1 MTTTT
6 DADQAAATSP
16 DAGHERLTTW
26 SGFAFTVRPAGPDDE
41 AALAELFTRISRDD
55 RRFRFLSGVD
65 KIGHDFLRRLTQVDH
80 DKTEDY
86 LAFDGD
92 TLIAT
97 AMLAADPAMER
108 AEVAISIHADYKN
121 RGLGWTLLDHVARA
135 AAAKGIKFLE
145 SIESRDNVEAIALEK
160 EMGFTATA
168 YPGDATLVLV
178 QKKLD

>member
-6 DADQAAATSP
+6 ETGQVATTSSEAAF
-16 DAGHERLTTW
+16 ELLTTW
-26 SGFAFTVRPAGPDDE
+26 SGFNFRVRPAGPADE
-41 AALAELFTRISRDD
+41 AALAELFTRVSRDD

-65 KIGHDFLRRLTQVDH
+65 KVGSDFLRRLTQVDH

-97 AMLAADPAMER
+97 AMLAADPVLER
-108 AEVAISIHADYKN
+108 AEVAISIHEDYKN

-135 AAAKGIKFLE
+135 AAGKGIKFLE

-178 QKKLD
+178 QKKLG

>member
-1 MTTTT
+1 MTVS
-6 DADQAAATSP
+6 DTSSNSQVLP
-16 DAGHERLTTW
+16 ETASDTLTTW
-26 SGFAFTVRPAGPDDE
+26 SGFAFRVRPAGPDDE
-41 AALAELFTRISRDD
+41 AALAELFTKVSRDD

-65 KIGHDFLRRLTQVDH
+65 KVGHDFLRRLTEVDH
-80 DKTEDY
+80 EKTEDY

-97 AMLAADPAMER
+97 AMLAADPAMDR

-121 RGLGWTLLDHVARA
+121 RGIGWTLLDHVARA

-145 SIESRDNVEAIALEK
+145 SIESRDNVEAIALEN

-168 YPGDATLVLV
+168 YPGDSTLVLL
-178 QKKLD
+178 QKKLV

>member
-1 MTTTT
+1 MQGGSGASPSLTVGCRTEGSHQKGFAPMTTTT
-6 DADQAAATSP
+6 DA
-16 DAGHERLTTW
+16 GHELLTTW

-41 AALAELFTRISRDD
+41 AALAELFTRVSRDD

-65 KIGHDFLRRLTQVDH
+65 TVGHDFLRRLTEVDH
-80 DKTEDY
+80 EKTEDF

-135 AAAKGIKFLE
+135 A
-145 SIESRDNVEAIALEK
+145 
-160 EMGFTATA
+160 
-168 YPGDATLVLV
+168 
-178 QKKLD
+178 